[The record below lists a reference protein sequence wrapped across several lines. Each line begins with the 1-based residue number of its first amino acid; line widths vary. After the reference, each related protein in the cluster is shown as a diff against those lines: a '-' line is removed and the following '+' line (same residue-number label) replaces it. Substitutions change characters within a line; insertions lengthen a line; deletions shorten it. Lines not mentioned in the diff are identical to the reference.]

1 MTRPE
6 ALLSRFYEFRAMEE
20 KRAIEEKRTEK
31 QFLSQ
36 ISLSM
41 AVPVAH
47 AAPAAQ
53 EPAALTDVP
62 EPVHKHMEV
71 EVEEEEQE
79 ETHDIIDDD
88 EQPALAPT
96 SNAKK
101 QKRTSSSS
109 SSSSSAPTQPEVTTK
124 IKKRKATQEDDDDD
138 DDENE
143 QQQQNNAA
151 AQKLF
156 SPPGLLAS
164 KDWDPSTNPH
174 TQDHLLDNFSLVDAA
189 HGKQTL
195 ALRLTVPPDA
205 KRWSINISP
214 RDHCQFTNVLL
225 HFNPRYKKKQLEMN
239 DKQGTWGTSNHR
251 TDFQALHAQV
261 GPGTVDLVIH
271 IRADGFSIYSNGRF
285 CTFFPHRRDI
295 TRYGALRLT
304 VPALDDNGNQEK
316 LVLHKVWW
324 GRQDPFRYEVPTP
337 VLDKALAVRR
347 DELPAGPR
355 TVTIEGLPALDDGP
369 DMFQRLMDLEAP
381 ILVLFEEYAAE
392 AVGIVPGGRVGYIK
406 LADEGVVDEAIAQL
420 QGAEIGGCVLQ
431 LSRWQDV
438 DT

>member
-1 MTRPE
+1 
-6 ALLSRFYEFRAMEE
+6 
-20 KRAIEEKRTEK
+20 
-31 QFLSQ
+31 
-36 ISLSM
+36 
-41 AVPVAH
+41 
-47 AAPAAQ
+47 
-53 EPAALTDVP
+53 
-62 EPVHKHMEV
+62 
-71 EVEEEEQE
+71 VEEEEQE
-79 ETHDIIDDD
+79 ETHDIVDDD
-88 EQPALAPT
+88 EQPALAPAPT

-101 QKRTSSSS
+101 QKRTSAS

-124 IKKRKATQEDDDDD
+124 IKKRKATQDDDDDD

-143 QQQQNNAA
+143 QQQQNTAA

-271 IRADGFSIYSNGRF
+271 IRAEVDHRDVMAGHAARDRGDD
-285 CTFFPHRRDI
+285 TFGDVERDHARAVAEVVIAGHGLGLGPVSCAVDLSESGVPRRC
-295 TRYGALRLT
+295 RL
-304 VPALDDNGNQEK
+304 
-316 LVLHKVWW
+316 
-324 GRQDPFRYEVPTP
+324 
-337 VLDKALAVRR
+337 
-347 DELPAGPR
+347 PR
-355 TVTIEGLPALDDGP
+355 E
-369 DMFQRLMDLEAP
+369 Q
-381 ILVLFEEYAAE
+381 
-392 AVGIVPGGRVGYIK
+392 
-406 LADEGVVDEAIAQL
+406 
-420 QGAEIGGCVLQ
+420 
-431 LSRWQDV
+431 
-438 DT
+438 